1 MSLRVLKGIV
11 DVVQQEIKPPI
22 SKKYKKKL
30 RKRKSA
36 RKFNIQGTE
45 VQNGRTERLDKRKLS
60 KNKHQERFPELKEV
74 SFQVEGS

>member
-36 RKFNIQGTE
+36 RKFKIQGTE
-45 VQNGRTERLDKRKLS
+45 VPEW
-60 KNKHQERFPELKEV
+60 KNRET
-74 SFQVEGS
+74 G